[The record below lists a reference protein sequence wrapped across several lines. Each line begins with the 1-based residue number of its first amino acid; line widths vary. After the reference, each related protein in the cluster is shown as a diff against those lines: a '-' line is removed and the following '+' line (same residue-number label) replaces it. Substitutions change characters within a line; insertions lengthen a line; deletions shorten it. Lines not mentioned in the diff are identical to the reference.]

1 MTTKTENKK
10 NHSKGKMLCEYKR
23 EINECYSIKDEI
35 YEKMN
40 FTEIKKVRMV
50 TKLIINLINGL
61 EKFLAKV
68 EKRKV

>member
-10 NHSKGKMLCEYKR
+10 NHGKALCEYKK
-23 EINECYSIKDEI
+23 EINECYSIKNEI
-35 YEKMN
+35 YEKMS
-40 FTEIKKVRMV
+40 FAEIKKVRRI
-50 TKLIINLINGL
+50 TKLITSLIDEL

>member
-10 NHSKGKMLCEYKR
+10 NHGKVLCEYKK
-23 EINECYSIKDEI
+23 EIGECYSIKDEI
-35 YEKMN
+35 YDKMS
-40 FTEIKKVRMV
+40 FAEIKKVRRV
-50 TKLIINLINGL
+50 TKLITSLIDEL